1 LRVLAAATVAAVTA
15 TAGTFGTVVPIG
27 GEASDLTLDEARGV
41 LYIADFTANRIEI
54 MSLATNTIRSSINIA
69 AQPSS
74 MDMSPDGHYLVVTNY
89 GNFAAPLTASNL
101 VTIIDLTTMG
111 QQTLALPS
119 APLGVAFGADGKA
132 LVATATEFLLLDPS
146 LGTFTLLATVSQVT
160 ATTLPAPPASFPSTI
175 TDAALGASGDRTRIF
190 GLTNTIQIFY
200 NATYHTITSIGYG
213 SAPPMGPMTVSVNS
227 NGTFWAAG
235 WIVWDAQGHNHSQF
249 PDTAGLLSTGTIV
262 IDSTRNKVYAQ
273 MAPSGTTAAP
283 STLPPPLLMIT
294 DEDNLTI
301 DEQIQLPE
309 NLGGK
314 SVLTSD
320 GSVMYSI
327 SESGV
332 TVLPM
337 GLLPATPQIQTSQ
350 SDMLFTG
357 SLCNR
362 GVTTQNLT
370 VFDLSGN
377 QTPFSIATT
386 ASGITV
392 QPSSG
397 VTPAVVQ
404 VSVDPTAYLNQNG
417 TAVATLQITSAT
429 AVNVPNSVR
438 VLVNTR
444 SPDQRGTIIDVP
456 GTLVDI
462 LPDPV
467 RNQFYV
473 LRQDQNQVLVFDGS
487 TYNQI
492 ATLRTNNTPTQMA
505 ITYDDNWLL
514 VGHDNSDFLYVYNLN
529 TLQPATPVP
538 MGVGGLYPRS
548 VAASA
553 NAILVANRVGGST
566 QTMSQ
571 VDLASATATT
581 LPSLGPFKNSINED
595 TILVAAPNG
604 SGIMAA
610 EADGNMLWYDATE
623 DTFTISRQ
631 DYSALG
637 GAYATSA
644 WGYSLVDNHLLNA
657 SLVPVAQFEN
667 QTGSS
672 SGFAFL
678 GQTGFRTTV
687 SSSSS
692 PGVIER
698 VDVSTPVPYTSLP
711 VRTAEAPLTG
721 NTVSGF
727 TRTLAPLSNQ
737 NAIVE
742 LTTSG
747 FTVLPWNYD
756 ASVAPPNIDQ
766 VVSAADGSPEIA
778 PGGLISLYG
787 EQLSPVS
794 LVSSQIPLPTALG
807 DSCLTVDGLA
817 VPVMFVSPN
826 QINAQLPFEA
836 SGNVT
841 FKLLTPG
848 GISNNFNTV
857 VSSAAPSVFMSGSA
871 GPLTGLP
878 TIIRANNDNQ
888 LVTASDPI
896 QGNDTLVIYLTGLGL
911 TSPQVAD
918 GNAAPLSPLA
928 WTVGTP
934 TVTLGGMPLDVF
946 FSGLT
951 PTIVGVYQINA
962 TVPKNVTAGLSVPLA
977 ISLGGN
983 TTTVNVR
990 VVN

>member
-1 LRVLAAATVAAVTA
+1 LRVLVVATVAAFSA
-15 TAGTFGTVVPIG
+15 AAGTFGTVVPIG
-27 GEASDLTLDEARGV
+27 GEASDLTLDETRGV
-41 LYIADFTANRIEI
+41 LYIADFTANRIEV
-54 MSLATNTIRSSINIA
+54 MSLASNTIQSSINVA

-74 MDMSPDGHYLVVTNY
+74 MDMSPDGQYLVVTNY
-89 GNFAAPLTASNL
+89 GNYAAPLPSSNL
-101 VTIIDLTTMG
+101 ITVINLNTLA

-119 APLGVAFGADGKA
+119 APLGVAFGADGLA

-146 LGTFTLLATVSQVT
+146 LGTFTLLATVANLT
-160 ATTLPAPPASFPSTI
+160 ETTLPAPPANFPAQI
-175 TDAALGASGDRTRIF
+175 TTAALGASGDRTRIF
-190 GLTNTIQIFY
+190 GLTNTIQIYY
-200 NATYHTITSIGYG
+200 NATYHNIVSVGYG
-213 SAPPMGPMTVSVNS
+213 SSPTMGPLTVSVNS
-227 NGTFWAAG
+227 NGTYWASG
-235 WIVWDAQGHNHSQF
+235 WVVWDAQGHNHSQF
-249 PDTAGLLSTGTIV
+249 SNVAGLLSTGTIV

-283 STLPPPLLMIT
+283 STLPPPVLMIT
-294 DEDNLTI
+294 DADNLNL
-301 DEQIQLPE
+301 DEQIQLQE

-314 SVLTSD
+314 SVITSD
-320 GSVMYSI
+320 GTMMYSI
-327 SESGV
+327 SDSGV
-332 TVLPM
+332 TVFPLAQ
-337 GLLPATPQIQTSQ
+337 LPATPQIETSQ
-350 SDMLFTG
+350 SDVLFTG
-357 SLCNR
+357 SYCTR
-362 GVTTQNLT
+362 GVETESFT
-370 VFDLSGN
+370 VFDPSGN
-377 QTPFSIATT
+377 QTPFSIAT
-386 ASGITV
+386 AGSGVTV

-404 VSVDPTAYLNQNG
+404 VSVDPTAFLNQNG
-417 TAVATLQITSAT
+417 TTTVMLEISSPV
-429 AVNVPNSVR
+429 AVNVPNPVR

-473 LRQDQNQVLVFDGS
+473 LREDQNEVLVFDGS

-514 VGHDNSDFLYVYNLN
+514 VGHDNSEFLYVYNLN
-529 TLQPATPVP
+529 TLQPATPIP
-538 MGVGGLYPRS
+538 MGPGEYPRS

-553 NAILVANRVGGST
+553 NAILVANRVGSSV

-581 LPSLGPFKNSINED
+581 LPSLGPFKNSINVD
-595 TILVAAPNG
+595 TVLVAAPNG

-610 EADGNMLWYDATE
+610 EADGNMLWYDSTQN
-623 DTFTISRQ
+623 TFTISRQ
-631 DYSALG
+631 EYSALS
-637 GAYATSA
+637 GAYATSS
-644 WGYSLVDNHLLNA
+644 WGYSLVGDYLLNA
-657 SLVPVAQFEN
+657 SLVTTATFES
-667 QTGSS
+667 QTGGP
-672 SGFAFL
+672 SGFAFI
-678 GQTGFRTTV
+678 GQAGIRSNV
-687 SSSSS
+687 ASSSS
-692 PGVIER
+692 PGVMER
-698 VDVSTPVPYTSLP
+698 VDVSTPVPYVSSP
-711 VRTAEAPLTG
+711 VRTAEAPLAG

-727 TRTLAPLSNQ
+727 SRTLAPLSSQ

-747 FTVLPWNYD
+747 LTVLPWNYD

-766 VVSAADGSPEIA
+766 VVSAADGSPALA

-787 EQLSPVS
+787 QQLSPIS
-794 LVSSQIPLPTALG
+794 LVSSEIPLPTALA

-836 SGNVT
+836 TGNVT
-841 FKLLTPG
+841 FTLFTPG

-857 VSSAAPSVFMSGSA
+857 VYSAAPSVFMSGAA
-871 GPLTGLP
+871 GPQTGLP
-878 TIIRANNDNQ
+878 TIVRANNNSQ

-896 QGNDTLVIYLTGLGL
+896 QGDDTLVIYLTGLGV

-918 GNAAPLSPLA
+918 GAAAPISPLA
-928 WTVGTP
+928 YSVGVP
-934 TVTLGGMPLDVF
+934 TVTLGGVPLNVF
-946 FSGLT
+946 YSGLT
-951 PTIVGVYQINA
+951 PTLVGVYQINA
-962 TVPKNVTAGLSVPLA
+962 TVPKNVPQGLSVPLA